1 MCFLT
6 KSALLKA
13 RHLTPESFCGEYF
26 LKNKRVTDMSCI
38 TLHDCDVSIAPVT
51 RNGAGHW
58 MCVSVK
64 VVCAF
69 ARVWIVRLTKM

>member
-26 LKNKRVTDMSCI
+26 LKKKRFMDMSRI

-51 RNGAGHW
+51 RKEAGHW
-58 MCVSVK
+58 LCVGVLRY
-64 VVCAF
+64 VLF
-69 ARVWIVRLTKM
+69 ARLDRE